1 MQRNW
6 IKFYSIKK
14 YGEFMKCTFTSEVNP
29 CNCRRAIL
37 LDSNGN
43 PLPNERFEIV
53 EYDCKSIKIIIKDD
67 ATFSDDEMI
76 LLNKLIYDK
85 ICDGASPP
93 IMSECLS
100 LYEKLGKLIGRKHD
114 K

>member
-6 IKFYSIKK
+6 IKFYLIKE

-29 CNCRRAIL
+29 CNCRRVIL

-43 PLPNERFEIV
+43 SLPNERFEIV
-53 EYDCKSIKIIIKDD
+53 EYDCKSIMIKIKDD
-67 ATFSDDEMI
+67 VEFSDDELKI
-76 LLNKLIYDK
+76 LYNSLIERID
-85 ICDGASPP
+85 DGGTPTL
-93 IMSECLS
+93 MGRYLG